1 MPIYEY
7 HCAECRR
14 RVSLLVM
21 RISDPEPPHCPR
33 CGGRQLTRL
42 MSRFATLRSEDDR
55 LESMADPSQLGDLDE
70 NDPRSVA
77 RWMKK
82 MGGELGEDVGEDWD
96 EMVEEAMEDEVGG
109 GAEASGASEASG
121 GGDDL

>member
-7 HCAECRR
+7 HCADCRR

-21 RISDPEPPHCPR
+21 RISDPGTPRCPR
-33 CGGRQLTRL
+33 CGGEQLTRL
-42 MSRFATLRSEDDR
+42 MSRFATVRSEDDR
-55 LESMADPSQLGDLDE
+55 LESLADPGQMGDLDE

-82 MGGELGEDVGEDWD
+82 MGSEMGEDASDDWD
-96 EMVEEAMEDEVGG
+96 EMVDEAVEQEEGG
-109 GAEASGASEASG
+109 SESDTAEASGAS
-121 GGDDL
+121 DDP

>member
-7 HCAECRR
+7 QCADCRR

-21 RISDPEPPHCPR
+21 RISDPEPPRCPR
-33 CGGRQLTRL
+33 CGGGGLPRL
-42 MSRFATLRSEDDR
+42 MSRFATIRSEDDR
-55 LESMADPSQLGDLDE
+55 LDSLADPGQLGDLDE

-82 MGGELGEDVGEDWD
+82 MGGELGDDVGEGENWD
-96 EMVEEAMEDEVGG
+96 EMVEEAVEQEEAGG
-109 GAEASGASEASG
+109 EGDGAEASGAS
-121 GGDDL
+121 DDL

>member
-7 HCAECRR
+7 ACEDCRH

-21 RISDPEPPHCPR
+21 RISDPTPPRCPR
-33 CGGRQLTRL
+33 CGGARLTRL
-42 MSRFATLRSEDDR
+42 MSRFATLRSDEDR
-55 LESMADPSQLGDLDE
+55 LDSLADPSGLGDLDDE
-70 NDPRSVA
+70 DPKSVA

-82 MGGELGEDVGEDWD
+82 MGSELGEDAGEDWD
-96 EMVEEAMEDEVGG
+96 DAVDEALEEEAGG
-109 GAEASGASEASG
+109 ESEASSESAG